1 MIHKMLNNHR
11 LVTVSEAPILID
23 DGCRDRAELV
33 VKEGR
38 KLHSSLAPH
47 HQQPSKQ
54 LTTRSHMIFP
64 LTFTPFVLNFIVTT
78 LFEMGA

>member
-38 KLHSSLAPH
+38 KLNSSLAPAA
-47 HQQPSKQ
+47 KQ
-54 LTTRSHMIFP
+54 K
-64 LTFTPFVLNFIVTT
+64 TPQGHT
-78 LFEMGA
+78 